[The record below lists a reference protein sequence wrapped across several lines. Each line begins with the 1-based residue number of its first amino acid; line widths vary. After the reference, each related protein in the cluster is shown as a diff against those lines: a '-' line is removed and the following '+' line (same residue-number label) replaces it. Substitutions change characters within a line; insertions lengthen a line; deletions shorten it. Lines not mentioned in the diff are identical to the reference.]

1 MMTIEPQL
9 QDLVKKF
16 NEKVEKDD
24 KIRSEL
30 KGVDRKVLIDLDS
43 EKYSFHLRE
52 EKVNDFKPGEI
63 ADPDI
68 TIISDPETMEGL
80 ISGKIKPMK
89 ALALRKL
96 RLKGSIDDM
105 LRLRNL
111 F

>member
-1 MMTIEPQL
+1 MMTVELQL
-9 QDLVKKF
+9 QDLVNKF

-24 KIRSEL
+24 KLRSEL
-30 KGVDRKVLIDLDS
+30 KGVDRKVLIDLES
-43 EKYSFHLRE
+43 EKYNFRLQN
-52 EKVNDFKPGEI
+52 EKVSDLQTGEI
-63 ADPDI
+63 SDPDI
-68 TIISDPETMEGL
+68 TILSDPVTIEGL

-96 RLKGSIDDM
+96 KLKGSIDDM